1 MICALLTWQPVWA
14 KPRDCAI
21 LPIPDAKQLQEA
33 GLLVYD
39 YKCNNLGLD
48 PGSLGSETMNP
59 PRTIIFSTPNEAPA
73 GQLAIEAQR
82 PHDLTGCPWHDV
94 KSMLRDVGLRP
105 TRQRM
110 ALGWILFAKGDRHL
124 TAEMLYEEAT
134 KAKVPVSLAT
144 VYNTLHQFTEVG
156 LLRQVA
162 VDGSKTYFDTN
173 ASEHHHFFVEGEN
186 ELVDIPGAD
195 VIVDKMPVAPEG
207 YEIARIDVVVRLKKA
222 DRRR

>member
-1 MICALLTWQPVWA
+1 MAETRTTILSSTAGAPTVPAELR
-14 KPRDCAI
+14 RD
-21 LPIPDAKQLQEA
+21 
-33 GLLVYD
+33 
-39 YKCNNLGLD
+39 
-48 PGSLGSETMNP
+48 
-59 PRTIIFSTPNEAPA
+59 
-73 GQLAIEAQR
+73 
-82 PHDLTGCPWHDV
+82 DLNGCPWHDV

-134 KAKVPVSLAT
+134 RVKVPVSLAT

-173 ASEHHHFFVEGEN
+173 VSDHHHFFVEGDN
-186 ELVDIPGAD
+186 ELVDIPNAEVMLD
-195 VIVDKMPVAPEG
+195 RLPHAPAG
-207 YEIARIDVVVRLKKA
+207 YEVARVDVVVRLRKTG
-222 DRRR
+222 

>member
-1 MICALLTWQPVWA
+1 MTQVRATLFSQTA
-14 KPRDCAI
+14 
-21 LPIPDAKQLQEA
+21 
-33 GLLVYD
+33 
-39 YKCNNLGLD
+39 D
-48 PGSLGSETMNP
+48 PASVRANP
-59 PRTIIFSTPNEAPA
+59 AARAE
-73 GQLAIEAQR
+73 
-82 PHDLTGCPWHDV
+82 LTGCPWHDV
-94 KSMLRDVGLRP
+94 KALLREVGLRP

-173 ASEHHHFFVEGEN
+173 VSDHHHFFVEGEDA
-186 ELVDIPGAD
+186 LVDIPQTDG
-195 VIVDKMPVAPEG
+195 IVGRMPAAPEG
-207 YEIARIDVVVRLKKA
+207 YEIARIDVVVRL
-222 DRRR
+222 RRKGE